1 MELLADTDILVG
13 VTASSLSYIIYL
25 APDSVAIAY
34 LQRQDRFY
42 TALAEVS
49 RVKFYPVYNNSA
61 QVYIHFGQLHN
72 YLRVAAAHIQIVKY
86 HLSLQKRE

>member
-13 VTASSLSYIIYL
+13 VTTSSLSYVIYL
-25 APDSVAIAY
+25 APDSVAVAY

-49 RVKFYPVYNNSA
+49 RVKFYPVYNSSA
-61 QVYIHFGQLHN
+61 QVYIHFGQLH